1 MSLLGERIVVA
12 TGIPVFHIDE
22 RDGAAYLPGA
32 PAMRVVE
39 NAIDTETP
47 VTGLPLEHRDY
58 GARMNAI
65 LARLRT
71 TPRNEGSA

>member
-1 MSLLGERIVVA
+1 
-12 TGIPVFHIDE
+12 
-22 RDGAAYLPGA
+22 
-32 PAMRVVE
+32 MRVVE